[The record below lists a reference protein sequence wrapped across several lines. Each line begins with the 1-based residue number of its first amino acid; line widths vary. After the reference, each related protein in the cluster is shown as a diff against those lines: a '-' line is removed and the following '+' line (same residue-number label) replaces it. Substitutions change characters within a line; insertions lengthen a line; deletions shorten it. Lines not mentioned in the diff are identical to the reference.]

1 MITDN
6 IKALCKLNNI
16 KICDLEKELG
26 RSKGYINH
34 VKEDIRL
41 SEALKI
47 ANRFKVTLDE
57 LMNSDYPKMLN
68 EKLKDEKIDKLK
80 AELKELGVDI
90 K

>member
-6 IKALCKLNNI
+6 IKALCRLNNV
-16 KICDLEKELG
+16 KISELEKELG

-41 SEALKI
+41 SEVLKI
-47 ANRFKVTLDE
+47 ADRFEVSLEE
-57 LMNSDYPKMLN
+57 LMNGDYPKQLN

-80 AELKELGVDI
+80 SELRELGVDV

>member
-6 IKALCKLNNI
+6 IKALCKLNNV
-16 KICDLEKELG
+16 KISDLEKELG

-47 ANRFKVTLDE
+47 ADRFKISLEE

>member
-6 IKALCKLNNI
+6 IKALCKLNNV
-16 KICDLEKELG
+16 KMCDLEKELG
-26 RSKGYINH
+26 RSKGYINY

-57 LMNSDYPKMLN
+57 LMNGDYPKMLS

-80 AELKELGVDI
+80 SELRELGVDVE
-90 K
+90 

>member
-6 IKALCKLNNI
+6 IKALCKLDNV
-16 KICDLEKELG
+16 KISDLEKELG

-47 ANRFKVTLDE
+47 ADRFKISLEE

-68 EKLKDEKIDKLK
+68 KKLKDEKIDKLK

>member
-6 IKALCKLNNI
+6 IKALCKLNNV
-16 KICDLEKELG
+16 KISELEKELG

-34 VKEDIRL
+34 VKKDIRL

-47 ANRFKVTLDE
+47 ADRFEVSLDE
-57 LMNSDYPKMLN
+57 LLNGDYPKMLN